1 MMRLYAYQHKSRL
14 VRDFSLGQQV
24 LDLLVGLVG
33 HPVVDVH
40 TSQFRIDDEIHFVHL
55 VLEHVG
61 NALLYRKSL
70 GNEQAIHRAEL
81 VISACVQRPHRVEQF
96 LHAVRLHH
104 AQFALYQ
111 WWIRS
116 VDDKISQLQSSAV

>member
-1 MMRLYAYQHKSRL
+1 MLWCDYAHQYKPRL
-14 VRDFSLGQQV
+14 VRDFPLGQQV

-40 TSQFRIDDEIHFVHL
+40 ASQFGIDDEIHFVHL

-70 GNEQAIHRAEL
+70 GNEQAVHRAKL

-96 LHAVRLHH
+96 LHTVRLHH
-104 AQFALYQ
+104 AEFALHQ
-111 WWIRS
+111 
-116 VDDKISQLQSSAV
+116 